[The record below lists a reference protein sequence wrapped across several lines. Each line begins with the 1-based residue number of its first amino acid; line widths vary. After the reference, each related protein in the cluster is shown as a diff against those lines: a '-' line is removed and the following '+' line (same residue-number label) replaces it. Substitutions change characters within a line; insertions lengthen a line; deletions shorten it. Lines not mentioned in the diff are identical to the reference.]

1 MNLPTKKMKN
11 LLTLLLTPLAF
22 ASPTPISPLSE
33 GVTPGNFSLSCTAI
47 NLRHGF
53 FLGATCCRPT
63 TDADTTTAESDN
75 QLDLTMCIGLDQ
87 VSGGM
92 QWEV

>member
-1 MNLPTKKMKN
+1 MNLP
-11 LLTLLLTPLAF
+11 LLLLLPALTW
-22 ASPTPISPLSE
+22 ASPVVTTP
-33 GVTPGNFSLSCTAI
+33 GVPPGNFSLSCTSI

-53 FLGATCCRPT
+53 FLGATCCRPAT
-63 TDADTTTAESDN
+63 PGTADAESDN

-87 VSGGM
+87 VEGKM